1 MSANRLATLGLA
13 CLALAMIG
21 AVTLVT
27 DYLLDTPATVIAGLL
42 AAALFG
48 TLWYIIPLAARDA
61 PGTPAPSATTDSAG
75 APGRSARGFL
85 RVDRAAQLLLVH
97 LRAAGDLRWRASW

>member
-1 MSANRLATLGLA
+1 MLGLA

-27 DYLLDTPATVIAGLL
+27 DYLLDTPATVIAALL
-42 AAALFG
+42 AAAPFG

-61 PGTPAPSATTDSAG
+61 PEDAG
-75 APGRSARGFL
+75 AVRDDG
-85 RVDRAAQLLLVH
+85 
-97 LRAAGDLRWRASW
+97 